1 MKRDKE
7 RLRQLRLRREEQD
20 RIMSYKGNKEGT
32 CRSKLEAVDVA
43 GILDKSL
50 EAVLV
55 IGTVYLMW
63 LEKKR
68 ISKLLVEVK

>member
-1 MKRDKE
+1 ME
-7 RLRQLRLRREEQD
+7 RLRQVRLRREEQD
-20 RIMSYKGNKEGT
+20 RIMSHKGNKEGPY
-32 CRSKLEAVDVA
+32 RSKLEAVDVA

-55 IGTVYLMW
+55 IGIVYLMW

-68 ISKLLVEVK
+68 ISKAVS

>member
-1 MKRDKE
+1 ME
-7 RLRQLRLRREEQD
+7 RLRQVQLRREEQD
-20 RIMSYKGNKEGT
+20 RIMSHKGNKDGP

-55 IGTVYLMW
+55 IGIVYLMW

-68 ISKLLVEVK
+68 ISKAVS